1 MSYSRVKLKVY
12 VASSYWL
19 DGLISTLGVLSG
31 GRIPTIGRVRKSIRS
46 SKAANVLYMRQMIM
60 AFTTYSQNQGHAA
73 ILTEPL

>member
-31 GRIPTIGRVRKSIRS
+31 GRIPTIGRVRYSIR

-60 AFTTYSQNQGHAA
+60 AFTTYSQNQGQAA